1 MSNNTIKREDE
12 LKREGEYELLENP
25 DALADRLLKSESYVE
40 RHKNLFIGIF
50 VAIAAAVVGGFLYY
64 QNQQTKNQEALAA
77 MFQAEYYLEAD
88 SLSKALNGD
97 GQNDGFKAV
106 ADEYG
111 STKAGKLANFYA
123 GVVSLKQGKY
133 QEALNYL
140 EEFKSDDLL
149 LQARVYSLQGDANLE
164 LGKKEEAASLYKKA
178 AEHKA
183 NDFFSPQYLMKAAVA
198 HEAAN
203 QYAEAIEVYDR
214 VINDYPLSPEVN
226 EAKKYKARAEG
237 LAKK

>member
-1 MSNNTIKREDE
+1 MKRESEFE
-12 LKREGEYELLENP
+12 LVENP
-25 DALADRLLKSESYVE
+25 DALAERLVQSEEFVV
-40 RHKNLFIGIF
+40 RHKNLLIGLF

-77 MFQAEYYLEAD
+77 MFQAEYYFEAD
-88 SLSKALNGD
+88 SLNKALNGD

-106 ADEYG
+106 ADEYSG
-111 STKAGKLANFYA
+111 TKAGNLANFYA
-123 GVVSLKQGKY
+123 GVASLKQGKY

-164 LGKKEEAASLYKKA
+164 LGKKAEAAELYKKA

-198 HEAAN
+198 YESAN
-203 QYAEAIEVYDR
+203 QFSEAIEVYDR
-214 VINDYPLSPEVN
+214 IINDYPLSPEVN
-226 EAKKYKARAEG
+226 DAKKYKARAEG
-237 LAKK
+237 LTKK

>member
-1 MSNNTIKREDE
+1 MSNNTMKRESEFE
-12 LKREGEYELLENP
+12 LVENP
-25 DALADRLLKSESYVE
+25 DALAERLVQSEDFVV
-40 RHKNLFIGIF
+40 RHKNLLIGLF

-64 QNQQTKNQEALAA
+64 QNQQNKNQEALAA

-88 SLSKALNGD
+88 SLNKALNGD
-97 GQNDGFKAV
+97 GQNSGFKAV
-106 ADEYG
+106 AEEYG
-111 STKAGKLANFYA
+111 STKAGNLANFYA
-123 GVVSLKQGKY
+123 GIASLKQGKY
-133 QEALNYL
+133 QEALNFL

-149 LQARVYSLQGDANLE
+149 LQARAYSLQGDANLE
-164 LGKKEEAASLYKKA
+164 LGKKEEAAALYKKA

-203 QYAEAIEVYDR
+203 QYAEAAEVYDR
-214 VINDYPLSPEVN
+214 IINDYPLSPEVN
-226 EAKKYKARAEG
+226 DAKKYKARAEG

>member
-1 MSNNTIKREDE
+1 MKHES
-12 LKREGEYELLENP
+12 EYELVENP
-25 DALADRLLKSESYVE
+25 DALAERLVQSEEFVV
-40 RHKNLFIGIF
+40 RHKNLLIGLF

-64 QNQQTKNQEALAA
+64 QNQQSKNQEALAA

-88 SLSKALNGD
+88 SLNKALNGD
-97 GQNDGFKAV
+97 GQNAGFKSV

-123 GVVSLKQGKY
+123 GVISLKEGKY

-149 LQARVYSLQGDANLE
+149 LQARAYSLQGDANLE
-164 LGKKEEAASLYKKA
+164 LGKKEEAAALYKKA

-183 NDFFSPQYLMKAAVA
+183 NDFFSPQYLMKAAMA
-198 HEAAN
+198 YESAN
-203 QYAEAIEVYDR
+203 QYADAIEVYEK
-214 VINDYPLSPEVN
+214 VINDYPVSPEVN
-226 EAKKYKARAEG
+226 DAKKYKARAEG

>member
-1 MSNNTIKREDE
+1 MSNNTIKREGE
-12 LKREGEYELLENP
+12 LQREGEYELLENP
-25 DALADRLLKSESYVE
+25 DALADRLLKSENFME
-40 RHKNLFIGIF
+40 RHRNLFIGVF
-50 VAIAAAVVGGFLYY
+50 VAIALAVVGGFLYF
-64 QNQQTKNQEALAA
+64 QSQQKKNQEALAA
-77 MFQAEYYLEAD
+77 MFQAEYSLEAD
-88 SLSKALNGD
+88 SLNKAMNGD
-97 GQNDGFKAV
+97 GQNEGFKTV

-123 GVVSLKQGKY
+123 GIVSLKQGKY

-149 LQARVYSLQGDANLE
+149 LQARAYSLQGDANLE
-164 LGKKEEAASLYKKA
+164 LGKREEAAALYKKA

-198 HEAAN
+198 YEAGN
-203 QYAEAIEVYDR
+203 QFTEAIEVYDR
-214 VINDYPLSPEVN
+214 IITDYPLSPEVN
-226 EAKKYKARAEG
+226 DAKKYKARAEG

>member
-1 MSNNTIKREDE
+1 MKRESEFE
-12 LKREGEYELLENP
+12 LVENP
-25 DALADRLLKSESYVE
+25 DALAERLVQSEEFVV
-40 RHKNLFIGIF
+40 RHKNLLIGIF

-88 SLSKALNGD
+88 SLNKALNGD
-97 GQNDGFKAV
+97 GQNAGFKAV
-106 ADEYG
+106 AEEYG
-111 STKAGKLANFYA
+111 STKAGNLANFYA
-123 GVVSLKQGKY
+123 GVASLKQGKY

-149 LQARVYSLQGDANLE
+149 LQARAYSLQGDANLE
-164 LGKKEEAASLYKKA
+164 LGKRAEAAELYKKA

-198 HEAAN
+198 YEAAN
-203 QYAEAIEVYDR
+203 QYTEAIEVYDR
-214 VINDYPLSPEVN
+214 IITDYPLSPEVN
-226 EAKKYKARAEG
+226 DAKKYKARAEG
-237 LAKK
+237 LTKK

>member
-1 MSNNTIKREDE
+1 MKQESEFE
-12 LKREGEYELLENP
+12 LVENP
-25 DALADRLLKSESYVE
+25 DALADRLVQSEEFVV
-40 RHKNLFIGIF
+40 RHKNLLIGLF

-88 SLSKALNGD
+88 SLSKAMNGD
-97 GQNDGFKAV
+97 GQNAGFKTV
-106 ADEYG
+106 ADEYSG
-111 STKAGKLANFYA
+111 TKAGKLANFYA

-149 LQARVYSLQGDANLE
+149 LQARAYSLQGDANLE
-164 LGKKEEAASLYKKA
+164 LGKKEEGASLYKKA
-178 AEHKA
+178 ADHKA
-183 NDFFSPQYLMKAAVA
+183 NDFFSPQYLMKAGVA
-198 HEAAN
+198 YESANNYTEAAN
-203 QYAEAIEVYDR
+203 VYER
-214 VINDYPLSPEVN
+214 IITEFPLSPEVN
-226 EAKKYKARAEG
+226 DAKKYKARAEG

>member
-1 MSNNTIKREDE
+1 MSNNTIKRE
-12 LKREGEYELLENP
+12 GEFELLENP
-25 DALADRLLKSESYVE
+25 DALADRLLKSESFVE

-88 SLSKALNGD
+88 SLNKALNGD

-149 LQARVYSLQGDANLE
+149 LQARAYSLQGDANLE
-164 LGKKEEAASLYKKA
+164 LGKKEEAAALYKKA

-183 NDFFSPQYLMKAAVA
+183 NDYFSPQYLMKAAVA
-198 HEAAN
+198 HESAN
-203 QYAEAIEVYDR
+203 QYSEAIEVYDR